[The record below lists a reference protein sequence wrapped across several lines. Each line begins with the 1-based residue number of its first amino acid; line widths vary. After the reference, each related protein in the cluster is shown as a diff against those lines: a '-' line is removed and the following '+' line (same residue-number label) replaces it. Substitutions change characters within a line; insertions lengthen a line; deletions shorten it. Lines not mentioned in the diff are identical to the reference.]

1 MRYAASVLA
10 AALALAPL
18 AAAPGAKA
26 ETPSLAE
33 VPINE
38 NTVIFCRDSTGTPVA
53 QTYANLGAVMR
64 RYAQRFQFN
73 MSIQPGPPLQVVFS
87 DPGSTPYNIT
97 YSVQPWRDDAGR
109 VGILLLKMHLFLD
122 GTDRDVDGSGMCYF
136 TEYGR

>member
-1 MRYAASVLA
+1 MHSMKYAALFLA
-10 AALALAPL
+10 AAIALAAP
-18 AAAPGAKA
+18 AARADAIPSA
-26 ETPSLAE
+26 EA
-33 VPINE
+33 PIND

-53 QTYANLGAVMR
+53 QTYANLGVVMR

-73 MSIQPGPPLQVVFS
+73 MSIQPGSPLQVVFS
-87 DPGSTPYNIT
+87 DPAHTPYNIT